1 MIIRNNMYEFVLI
14 QSPESV
20 MNTAPSGGYP
30 AMPNDF
36 MNTKEVAGYLDI
48 HEKQVY
54 ALIKARRIPAT
65 RVTGKWLFPKA
76 LIDEWIRS
84 QAGEALQEARRK
96 STRIEG
102 ALLAAGS
109 NDPVLDML
117 LASLKA
123 AHPDFYVFTAS
134 TGSAGGLAALGK
146 GYTDI
151 AWTHLIDPESGE
163 YNTPPTIA
171 QYLQD
176 TGFVVIHL
184 FNREIGLVAAKGN
197 PLGISGF
204 EDLIRIRSRIVN
216 RQPGAGTRILLD
228 HYLRKA
234 GALPDS
240 LPGYDREVFTHMDVG
255 LTVLAGEADAGIASA
270 AVSRLLGLE
279 MIPLATE
286 SFDMVLRRDTFFSK
300 GIQAFLEALQSPSFQ
315 KNVERLGGYD
325 FQRAGRVL
333 HTIDPER
340 S

>member
-1 MIIRNNMYEFVLI
+1 
-14 QSPESV
+14 
-20 MNTAPSGGYP
+20 MNIAPPGGCP
-30 AMPNDF
+30 AMPSEF

-65 RVTGKWLFPKA
+65 RVTGKWLFPKVM
-76 LIDEWIRS
+76 IDEWIRT
-84 QAGEALQEARRK
+84 QAGEGLREARRK

-123 AHPDFYVFTAS
+123 ANPEFHIFTAS
-134 TGSAGGLAALGK
+134 TGSTDGLKALGK

-151 AWTHLIDPESGE
+151 AWTHIIDPESGE
-163 YNTPPTIA
+163 YNTPSAIA
-171 QYLQD
+171 PYLQC
-176 TGFVVIHL
+176 TGIVVVHL

-197 PLGISGF
+197 PFRITGF
-204 EDLIRIRSRIVN
+204 NDLIKKRVRIVN

-228 HYLRKA
+228 HSLRKA
-234 GALPDS
+234 GASPGD

-255 LTVLAGEADAGIASA
+255 LAVLAGDADAGIASS
-270 AVSRLLGLE
+270 AVSRLLGLD

-300 GIQAFLEALQSPSFQ
+300 GVQAFFEVLQRPSFQ
-315 KNVERLGGYD
+315 QSVKRLGGYD
-325 FQRAGRVL
+325 FKRAGLVL